1 MLQKKICM
9 LGAFGVGKT
18 SLVRRFVDTIF
29 SDNYLTTVGV
39 KLDKKTLAVGAE
51 TVNLILWDIA
61 GEDDT
66 SAVRTTYLRGSAGYL
81 LVADGTR
88 ASTLDVACS
97 IHSRAEAEIGR
108 VPFMLLVN
116 KCDLRSEWA
125 IPESRLDEL
134 AALGWTIRPTSAK
147 TGESVEAAFQEF
159 AERAVR

>member
-1 MLQKKICM
+1 
-9 LGAFGVGKT
+9 
-18 SLVRRFVDTIF
+18 
-29 SDNYLTTVGV
+29 VGV